1 MRDTV
6 LKYLQ
11 HQDFDKI
18 IEVLRDNKIFDEL
31 MKDEIFKTVFF
42 QNFTNEL
49 FSQEELQLAYPA
61 FLLNCHDSKNYAFKL
76 NETDEERILMFLF
89 EKTEEVNYAKRLW
102 KYNPAIEIV
111 KKDIAKLKIESEQ
124 GLLRA
129 QKQKDFNVV
138 EQYANNTE
146 SLTKSIFNSPQEKEF
161 YLACKQIFSSYLIL
175 PNVSLT
181 TIFNQNVIRNRFS
194 IYFDFYLKSS
204 IDIVIVDK
212 ETFIPFLFFELDSKT
227 FHNENSNSRDAIKN
241 ELFEK
246 LGYDLIRLTK
256 KTGKE
261 GIEEYIALLE
271 VIKNEKNIA

>member
-6 LKYLQ
+6 LTYLQ
-11 HQDFDKI
+11 YQNFDKI

-49 FSQEELQLAYPA
+49 FSQEELQLSYPA
-61 FLLNCHDSKNYAFKL
+61 FLLNCHDSNNYAFKL

-89 EKTEEVNYAKRLW
+89 EKTKEVNYAKRLP
-102 KYNPAIEIV
+102 KYEPAIEIV
-111 KKDIAKLKIESEQ
+111 NKNIAKLKLESEQ

-138 EQYANNTE
+138 EQFANNTE
-146 SLTKSIFNSPQEKEF
+146 SLIKSIFNSPQEKEL
-161 YLACKQIFSSYLIL
+161 YLACQHIFPSYLIL

-181 TIFNQNVIRNRFS
+181 TIFNQNVVKNRFS
-194 IYFDFYLKSS
+194 NYFDFYLKSS

-227 FHNENSNSRDAIKN
+227 FHNKDSNGRDAIKN

-246 LGYDLIRLTK
+246 LGYDLIRITK

-261 GIEEYIALLE
+261 GIEEYIALLK
-271 VIKNEKNIA
+271 VIKKEKNIA